1 MVGVPGRSKAC
12 HNCRQRRIKCGGE
25 VPICRNCTKS
35 RRTCAGYQRQ
45 HAFILSKEMTTNLSS
60 SVLQGPPITDES
72 GLQSGGRIMISRYQ
86 NKSPEATSTAK
97 SGYATRIPT
106 VIPPQEIPIHN
117 VFRDR
122 LFAIFM
128 ENNIATVE
136 QDSVQIPF
144 AQRNDLMLQVIG
156 LPDLSPALENTLL
169 AVYIARLGRQ
179 HRLPSLLH
187 ASLGLYTKGM
197 SAMRREILHPSSQ
210 YGDQNLATSLALL
223 LYEITECPG
232 GTLEGYMA
240 HYRGT
245 MQLLKMRG
253 AGAHASGIA
262 HSAFHI
268 FRLHTVLPDMAEN
281 KRSFLADPEWRE
293 LPWSSPNGERL
304 SKTPFDCLIDILLEI
319 PEIGPKRQKVEAMTD
334 PKQILSG
341 CIANINEG
349 YVLESRLAEWFDSYK
364 ETIPGAL
371 YHPRLSSIDSVVDDA
386 EKGKLFPVAFH
397 FPGFMSGQNL
407 VYYWVGLMS
416 IQAHLSFSY
425 TTLQQLVVVLDAMGR
440 DNLPCSCIANST
452 SPEAGKS
459 LHCLRH
465 FNIKV
470 LPSLGQREEWP
481 RTTAYNIC
489 QSTEYFLED
498 KIQGFMPAS
507 VLPALVLVKGF
518 WKFAPGNM
526 SREIAWIDD
535 MLGKISASGSAVAGV
550 IRGLG

>member
-25 VPICRNCTKS
+25 VPTCRNCTKS

-45 HAFILSKEMTTNLSS
+45 HAFILSKEMTEVSS
-60 SVLQGPPITDES
+60 SETGD
-72 GLQSGGRIMISRYQ
+72 SGGRVMISRYQ
-86 NKSPEATSTAK
+86 NKPPDGTPK
-97 SGYATRIPT
+97 SKTNPADASQIAT
-106 VIPPQEIPIHN
+106 VIPPQEMPLHN

-122 LFAIFM
+122 LFAILV
-128 ENNIATVE
+128 EKQLATVAP
-136 QDSVQIPF
+136 DSVQIPF
-144 AQRNDLMLQVIG
+144 TQRNDLMLQVVS

-169 AVYIARLGRQ
+169 AVYLARLGRE
-179 HRLPSLLH
+179 HKLPSLVH
-187 ASLGLYTKGM
+187 ASLGLYTRGM
-197 SAMRREILHPSSQ
+197 SAMRKEIRYPSSQ
-210 YGDQNLATSLALL
+210 YSDQNLAASLALL

-232 GTLEGYMA
+232 GTLQGYMA

-245 MQLLKMRG
+245 MQLLRMRG

-268 FRLHTVLPDMAEN
+268 LRLHTVLPDMSEN

-293 LPWSSPNGERL
+293 LPWSCPNGKRIA
-304 SKTPFDCLIDILLEI
+304 KTPFDCLIDILLDI

-334 PKQILSG
+334 PKRILSG

-349 YVLESRLAEWFDSYK
+349 YALESRLAEWFDSYK
-364 ETIPGAL
+364 ETIPGGL
-371 YHPRLSSIDSVVDDA
+371 YHPKLTTVDSVVDDV
-386 EKGKLFPVAFH
+386 ERGKLFPVAFH
-397 FPGFMSGQNL
+397 FPAFMVGQNL

-416 IQAHLSFSY
+416 VQAHLSFSY
-425 TTLQQLVVVLDAMGR
+425 TTLEQLMAVLDAMGR
-440 DNLPCSCIANST
+440 DSLSCSCITDNA
-452 SPEAGKS
+452 SPEAGNLKS
-459 LHCLRH
+459 LRCLGH
-465 FNIKV
+465 FNINM
-470 LPSLGQREEWP
+470 LPTLGHREEWP